1 MERWKSLKIVCIKC
15 RVYFYFFHPSNR
27 IEDHRSEC
35 FLSRYEIHAL
45 LIRLLVY
52 NSYPVRK
59 TFIHQISKKFNP
71 WIIYTIFLPLSN
83 VLYIYISLSIF
94 STKTRKKIITFH
106 NHVNNVN
113 NDFTT
118 INIVLYLTF
127 RKMECRAVLTLIYTK
142 VHQRNK
148 WHKFIIESIPDKWI
162 PIDPILI

>member
-1 MERWKSLKIVCIKC
+1 MYKMSSL
-15 RVYFYFFHPSNR
+15 FLFFSSIESNR
-27 IEDHRSEC
+27 RSSKRM

-45 LIRLLVY
+45 LIRLLVH

-83 VLYIYISLSIF
+83 VIYIYISLSIF

-106 NHVNNVN
+106 NRVNNVN
-113 NDFTT
+113 SDFTT

>member
-1 MERWKSLKIVCIKC
+1 MSSL
-15 RVYFYFFHPSNR
+15 FLFFSSIESNR
-27 IEDHRSEC
+27 RSSKRM

-106 NHVNNVN
+106 NRVNNVN

-127 RKMECRAVLTLIYTK
+127 REMECRAVLTLIYTK

-162 PIDPILI
+162 PIDFNLIPR

>member
-1 MERWKSLKIVCIKC
+1 MEKFKNCMYKMSSL
-15 RVYFYFFHPSNR
+15 FLFFSSIESNR
-27 IEDHRSEC
+27 RSSKRM

-106 NHVNNVN
+106 NRVNNVN

>member
-1 MERWKSLKIVCIKC
+1 MYKMSSL
-15 RVYFYFFHPSNR
+15 FLFFSSIESNR
-27 IEDHRSEC
+27 RSSKRM

-45 LIRLLVY
+45 LIRLLVH

-106 NHVNNVN
+106 NRVNNVN

-148 WHKFIIESIPDKWI
+148 WHKFIIESIRI
-162 PIDPILI
+162 NGYRLIRF

>member
-1 MERWKSLKIVCIKC
+1 MYKMSSL
-15 RVYFYFFHPSNR
+15 FLFFSSIESNR
-27 IEDHRSEC
+27 RSSKRM

-106 NHVNNVN
+106 NRVNNVN